1 MALPLALARVTRG
14 FAELSPPA
22 RRVGTETAALVSRA
36 LSAVL
41 GDRVQVEGAAV
52 DSAPVRAAG
61 MAVVAFALQ
70 GAGAAAGTLELDAA
84 LLARLLGRLSART
97 SALPSALVATDVER
111 MLLTVL
117 ALVAADAATSSPAI
131 RALVPRVLLDE
142 TPPAAG
148 AVGHVDVEDLSVALE
163 VRLGDDRGR
172 GQLRVPAAAIR
183 ALASMEPARPVD
195 GVAVE
200 ASWREG
206 AVTLAPDE
214 LAALACGDVLLLDE
228 GPRRAQLVLPGGL
241 TIAGTA
247 EQDAFHVEEIRMTEA
262 QAAFP
267 ITLTVEIA
275 RVTLTLGE
283 LARTE
288 PGATLALGAR
298 KDGAVVL
305 RAGEHP
311 VARGQLV
318 EVEGALGVRIAQLGG
333 LP

>member
-1 MALPLALARVTRG
+1 LPLALARVTRG

-142 TPPAAG
+142 TPPAAAG